1 MRIRTFILAAFTLT
15 AITLTCAH
23 ANEAPPASPP
33 PAPAPAAP
41 PADAPPPAVKPDEPP
56 AAPAPPPPTS
66 AAPPPGP
73 KPGSLSSRISA
84 AAAAMRGQG
93 AVAAQIAERDSTI
106 ATLRAENTRLTGQVT
121 QLTGQVAQQRTELD
135 AVEATV
141 RTLEGQ
147 RSTVTDTLATL
158 GFPQDKLPAASDGD
172 TAAENS
178 PEGLQAKLKSETDP
192 LARAEIAQRIITL
205 RDKKK

>member
-1 MRIRTFILAAFTLT
+1 V
-15 AITLTCAH
+15 
-23 ANEAPPASPP
+23 
-33 PAPAPAAP
+33 
-41 PADAPPPAVKPDEPP
+41 AVKPDEPP
-56 AAPAPPPPTS
+56 VAPAPAPAPTS

-158 GFPQDKLPAASDGD
+158 GFPQDRLPAASDGD

-178 PEGLQAKLKSETDP
+178 PEGLQAKLKTEDDP
-192 LARAEIAQRIITL
+192 HKRAEICARIIEL